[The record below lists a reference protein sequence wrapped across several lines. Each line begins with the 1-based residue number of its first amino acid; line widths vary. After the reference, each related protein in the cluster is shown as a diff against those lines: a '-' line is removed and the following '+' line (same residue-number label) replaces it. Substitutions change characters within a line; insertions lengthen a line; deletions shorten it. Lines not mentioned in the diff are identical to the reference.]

1 MPCGTWPSTMP
12 VCQFQH
18 QRNSIAII
26 IGNILLSS
34 QSPVLMKIIVGL
46 LTLHLQF
53 DHIISFKDKRHTIK
67 PMINRLH
74 RQFNISIAEVDH
86 QDIWNS
92 AALAVVF
99 VSNDTTHVVQT
110 MQNIVKFL
118 QENFP
123 NISQM
128 DEKLEI
134 L

>member
-1 MPCGTWPSTMP
+1 MP

-53 DHIISFKDKRHTIK
+53 DHIISLKDKRHTIK

>member
-1 MPCGTWPSTMP
+1 MP

-46 LTLHLQF
+46 LILHLQF
-53 DHIISFKDKRHTIK
+53 EHIISLKDKRHTIK

>member
-1 MPCGTWPSTMP
+1 
-12 VCQFQH
+12 
-18 QRNSIAII
+18 
-26 IGNILLSS
+26 
-34 QSPVLMKIIVGL
+34 MKIIVGL

-53 DHIISFKDKRHTIK
+53 DHIISLKDKRHTIK

-92 AALAVVF
+92 ADLAVVF